1 MSESEQTPPQ
11 EPPANHRLDRR
22 RDVLR
27 KVVVVVRRGTM
38 GLGPNIAIRIVDA
51 TQDGL
56 GLRLSGPV
64 HPGDEVSVEL
74 SVPGVG
80 KPVKVQADVRWCA
93 DAGDGTHLAGIRL
106 RRRLSYT
113 EVSSLTQ

>member
-1 MSESEQTPPQ
+1 MSESESIPSPA
-11 EPPANHRLDRR
+11 EPVNHRLDRR
-22 RDVLR
+22 REVQR
-27 KVVVVVRRGTM
+27 KVEVIVRRGTM
-38 GLGPNIAIRIVDA
+38 GLGPNLALRITDA

-56 GLRLSGPV
+56 GLRLSASVQPNT
-64 HPGDEVSVEL
+64 EVAVEL

-80 KPVKVQADVRWCA
+80 KPVKIQADVRWCLA
-93 DAGDGTHLAGIRL
+93 VGDGTFLAGIRL